1 MKLLHYWKSKA
12 SALII
17 MLTRKRRRV
26 GSRVPDHSQYK
37 HRRTCNKIRRPF
49 NETKQDPRPYCD
61 YYHCST
67 VGMRQEC
74 LKLAV
79 GRVRS
84 KWKNGITLQTN
95 CTAAKPPNLRSNT
108 STAANSRRL
117 ATKQLPRI
125 IAHSPPTCSHRVS
138 GNRICI
144 RWFDYNDASDEN
156 STQQKHTKDVRR
168 SIVLTWWRSV
178 VTTCNAEAFRP
189 KKVINGLLAFRVRP
203 CRISGFMTL
212 QFQGVSSDCLTKSS
226 DQYYI

>member
-1 MKLLHYWKSKA
+1 MQLEYHRTAHPVSNGEVAADDQRDTYSSTRSKRSSHCSVNFCEIEFQTRMRTNMKLLHYWKSKA

-84 KWKNGITLQTN
+84 K
-95 CTAAKPPNLRSNT
+95 
-108 STAANSRRL
+108 
-117 ATKQLPRI
+117 
-125 IAHSPPTCSHRVS
+125 
-138 GNRICI
+138 
-144 RWFDYNDASDEN
+144 
-156 STQQKHTKDVRR
+156 
-168 SIVLTWWRSV
+168 
-178 VTTCNAEAFRP
+178 
-189 KKVINGLLAFRVRP
+189 
-203 CRISGFMTL
+203 
-212 QFQGVSSDCLTKSS
+212 
-226 DQYYI
+226 